1 MANRTARDAH
11 TVKGTNPQFLV
22 EKIIRQRIYDSLYWK
37 EHCFA
42 LTAELIVDKGMDL
55 RYVGGIYAGN
65 VKPTPFLCLL
75 LKMLQIQPD
84 KEIAVEFIRQED
96 FKYLRALGAAYV
108 RLTMT
113 GSEIY
118 RLLEPLYNDYR
129 KLRWMNKMGKYEMV
143 YMDEFVDALLREER
157 HCDIQLPRLQKR
169 EALEDTAELEP
180 YKSLLEEDLGKLS
193 SDESEPEDDRAK
205 RPERPKLVNRRRD
218 RSKERERDERER
230 RGSPRRP
237 YAVFRSRS
245 RERDQRKKDTR
256 GDDKRRR
263 SRTPERRDD
272 RRDDRD
278 GRRGGDE
285 RDRRDD
291 RRDDRDRRGDDRERR
306 DDRGG
311 RGDRGDRGRG
321 DRDRERDRDDKKRR
335 GNDGND
341 EQREIAEANALRAK
355 LGLAPLDV

>member
-1 MANRTARDAH
+1 RNHQMANRTAKDAN

-55 RYVGGIYAGN
+55 RFVGGIYAGN

-96 FKYLRALGAAYV
+96 FKYLRALGAIYV

-113 GSEIY
+113 SVEMY
-118 RLLEPLYNDYR
+118 KLLEPLYNDYR
-129 KLRWMNKMGKYEMV
+129 KLRWMNKMGKFEMV
-143 YMDEFVDALLREER
+143 YMDDFIDGLLREER
-157 HCDIQLPRLQKR
+157 YCDIQLPRLQKR
-169 EALEDTAELEP
+169 ETLEETSELVP

-193 SDESEPEDDRAK
+193 SDEEEEEDDRSRK
-205 RPERPKLVNRRRD
+205 PERPKLVNRRRD

-230 RGSPRRP
+230 RGSPRR
-237 YAVFRSRS
+237 SRS
-245 RERDQRKKDTR
+245 RERERDRKKDSR
-256 GDDKRRR
+256 GGDDKGRRR
-263 SRTPERRDD
+263 SRTPEKRDD
-272 RRDDRD
+272 RRD
-278 GRRGGDE
+278 
-285 RDRRDD
+285 
-291 RRDDRDRRGDDRERR
+291 RDRRGEERDHRGDVRESRRDERERR
-306 DDRGG
+306 GEERERREERGG
-311 RGDRGDRGRG
+311 
-321 DRDRERDRDDKKRR
+321 RDRDDDRRGGGDRKRR
-335 GNDGND
+335 GNKDDD
-341 EQREIAEANALRAK
+341 EKREIDEANALRAK